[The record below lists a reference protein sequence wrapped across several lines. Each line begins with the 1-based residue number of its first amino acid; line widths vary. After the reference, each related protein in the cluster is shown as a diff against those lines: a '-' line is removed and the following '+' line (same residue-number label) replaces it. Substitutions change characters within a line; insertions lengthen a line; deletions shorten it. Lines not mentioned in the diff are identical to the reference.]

1 MSTLKVELVTTKRQR
16 KQFLLYPW
24 TVYRDNPH
32 WIPPLLSDQKELV
45 GFKSHP
51 FYAENEGAAFLAT
64 RDGEPCGRI
73 LAIVN
78 NAHNERFNERRGFFG
93 FFECENNQ
101 ETANGLFDAA
111 RRWLGERDIHLLRG
125 PLNPSGNYT
134 LGLLLDHFD
143 MAPTFMMT
151 YNPMYY
157 KDLIENYGFE
167 KAQDMYAYWGS
178 IDMLPSINK
187 KLQPIAD
194 QVAER
199 YNVRIRPI
207 DKRHFSED
215 VRVFLDVYNRSCV
228 NMWGFVPMS
237 EAEVD
242 HTAKGLKHLIVPELA
257 YGAEV
262 DGRVIGAVFG
272 LLDYNPRIKAIN
284 GRLFPFGFIRL
295 LSFKKKIKKIRV
307 ISTNVLPEFQ
317 LLGIGMV
324 LVGAMVPQALKWGL
338 EEAEFSW
345 VMESNSL
352 SRGALEKGGAIRRQS
367 YRIYDYEGK

>member
-1 MSTLKVELVTTKRQR
+1 MSMLKVEEVRTNRQQ

-24 TVYRDNPH
+24 TVYRNNPY

-45 GFKSHP
+45 GFKKHP
-51 FYAENEGAAFLAT
+51 FYERNEGAAFLAT

-78 NAHNERFNERRGFFG
+78 HAHNERFGERRGFFG
-93 FFECENNQ
+93 FFECEDNQ
-101 ETANGLFDAA
+101 ETANGLFDSA
-111 RRWLGERDIHLLRG
+111 RQWLAERDIHLLRG
-125 PLNPSGNYT
+125 PINPSGNYT

-143 MAPTFMMT
+143 MMPTFMMT
-151 YNPMYY
+151 YNPPYY
-157 KDLIENYGFE
+157 KDLIEKYGFQ
-167 KAQDMYAYWGS
+167 KAQDLYAYWGS
-178 IDMLPSINK
+178 IQMLPSINK

-207 DKRHFSED
+207 DKRRFSED
-215 VRVFLDVYNRSCV
+215 VRVFLDVFNRSCV

-324 LVGAMVPQALKWGL
+324 LVGALVPQALKWGL

-352 SRGALEKGGAIRRQS
+352 SRGALEKGGAVRRQS